1 MPAQWDAGLVLHQ
14 LRCCGVQEV
23 TRIARAGYP
32 TRYLHSDF
40 ARRYSIL
47 LPSLKSGTQ
56 ASCMGVSVMRL
67 YFCKL
72 ISLCIG
78 ADEKLALAWSDE

>member
-1 MPAQWDAGLVLHQ
+1 MRCIKPNEKQMPAQWDAGLVLHQ

-40 ARRYSIL
+40 AQRYSIL
-47 LPSLKSGTQ
+47 LPSLKAGASQPFPASLTSSGPI
-56 ASCMGVSVMRL
+56 
-67 YFCKL
+67 
-72 ISLCIG
+72 ISSTVHVL
-78 ADEKLALAWSDE
+78 